1 MLIRL
6 FCFCFGLLAVSSLYA
21 QTESDYIRMLGEYMG
36 GELEESIP
44 NGRIDILTDQYAIEV
59 EFAAK
64 WKNSIGQALWYAL
77 NTQHQP
83 AIILILESQE
93 DNRLAIMLESTLDYA
108 GLEHVQ
114 VWKYPADFPGLNIE
128 RTMEIIRQERLQDA
142 GFKTPFWLTINSNK
156 RHREGCSNYEHS
168 NGRYCREDEGI
179 PAGCCH

>member
-1 MLIRL
+1 MLTRL
-6 FCFCFGLLAVSSLYA
+6 VCFCLGLLVTSSLYA
-21 QTESDYIRMLGEYMG
+21 QTESDYIRMLGEYLG

-83 AIILILESQE
+83 AIILILESRE
-93 DNRLAIMLESTLDYA
+93 DNRLAIMLESTLTYA

-114 VWKYPADFPGLNIE
+114 VWKYPTDFPTLNIDQA
-128 RTMEIIRQERLQDA
+128 MESFRQERLQGA
-142 GFKTPFWLTINSNK
+142 GQKTAFWLTINSNK
-156 RHREGCSNYEHS
+156 RHKESCSQYEHS
-168 NGRYCREDEGI
+168 NGRYCREDEGT